1 MKRKD
6 IKKEYEKCL
15 LERSGPFPDL
25 KVIWDCGNGATGE
38 IISNI
43 VKKLPGIHKILF
55 AEIDGNFPNHHPDP
69 TDESTLKIMLN
80 KMKEVD
86 AELGNPNC
94 KLINPV
100 VFESL
105 EKMKP
110 LVEASNDTEFMIRSE
125 DILTI
130 ADPAP
135 EVIAKY
141 KELTS

>member
-1 MKRKD
+1 MDKT
-6 IKKEYEKCL
+6 IKCIL
-15 LERSGPFPDL
+15 VNVDNVLIS
-25 KVIWDCGNGATGE
+25 E
-38 IISNI
+38 I
-43 VKKLPGIHKILF
+43 
-55 AEIDGNFPNHHPDP
+55 E
-69 TDESTLKIMLN
+69 
-80 KMKEVD
+80 EVD
-86 AELGNPNC
+86 AEIGQPNC
-94 KLINPV
+94 KLTNPV

-130 ADPAP
+130 ADPTS

>member
-1 MKRKD
+1 MAKD
-6 IKKEYEKCL
+6 IKCIL
-15 LERSGPFPDL
+15 VDVDNVLIS
-25 KVIWDCGNGATGE
+25 E
-38 IISNI
+38 I
-43 VKKLPGIHKILF
+43 
-55 AEIDGNFPNHHPDP
+55 E
-69 TDESTLKIMLN
+69 
-80 KMKEVD
+80 EVD

-110 LVEASNDTEFMIRSE
+110 LIEASKDTEFMIRSE

-135 EVIAKY
+135 EVVAKY
-141 KELTS
+141 IELTS